1 MFPIRTSTVDMYL
14 FNFTILKLCDEKV
27 LHLRIPIT
35 KVLLNKKTF
44 IGYIR
49 FCKLVIGINNM
60 EFLCNVQINTS
71 RAENSIKV
79 YSPSVDY

>member
-1 MFPIRTSTVDMYL
+1 MFIFICSQYVLQQLTCYL
-14 FNFTILKLCDEKV
+14 FNYTILKLCDEKV
-27 LHLRIPIT
+27 FHLSIPIS

-60 EFLCNVQINTS
+60 EFLCNVQITIS
-71 RAENSIKV
+71 CGCQQAKQL
-79 YSPSVDY
+79 